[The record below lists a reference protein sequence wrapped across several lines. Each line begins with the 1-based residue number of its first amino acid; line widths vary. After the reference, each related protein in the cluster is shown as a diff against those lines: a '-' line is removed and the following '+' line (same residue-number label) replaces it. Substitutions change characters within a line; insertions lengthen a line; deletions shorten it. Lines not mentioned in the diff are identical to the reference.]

1 MRLISLFLITCIL
14 ISNTYAE
21 VNDSLKKLNELRKK
35 QYEREKKQQEK
46 EWNDPYNKK
55 IRELTKKHYRKTV
68 NGDKE
73 QQQLQKDIVDSIKE
87 NK

>member
-1 MRLISLFLITCIL
+1 M
-14 ISNTYAE
+14 
-21 VNDSLKKLNELRKK
+21 NDALKKMI
-35 QYEREKKQQEK
+35 ERQNKEIEKIDK

-55 IRELTKKHYRKTV
+55 IRELTKKHYGKTV

-87 NK
+87 E

>member
-1 MRLISLFLITCIL
+1 MKLISLFLFTCI
-14 ISNTYAE
+14 ITSSIYAE
-21 VNDSLKKLNELRKK
+21 MNDALKKMI
-35 QYEREKKQQEK
+35 ERQNKEIEKIDK

-55 IRELTKKHYRKTV
+55 IRELTKKHYGKTV

-87 NK
+87 E